1 MVEQTAADT
10 EARVNALAHRIEDLV
25 ALCDRLR
32 TENESLK
39 HQQANLSGERA
50 RLIEKN
56 EQARARV
63 EAMLAR
69 LKAME
74 NS

>member
-1 MVEQTAADT
+1 MVEQAAADT
-10 EARVNALAHRIEDLV
+10 EARVNALARRIEDLV